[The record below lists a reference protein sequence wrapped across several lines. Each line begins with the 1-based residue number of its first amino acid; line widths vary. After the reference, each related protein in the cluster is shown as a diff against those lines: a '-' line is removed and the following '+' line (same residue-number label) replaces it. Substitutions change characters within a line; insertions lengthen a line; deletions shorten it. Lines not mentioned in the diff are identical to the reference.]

1 MYFKKANPIEHI
13 KSRIKTPQRIISK
26 VKEETDDISVES
38 IENTI
43 SDIAGIRIVCSF
55 LSDLEEIKNVLKNYL
70 DLEIVKE
77 KDYVTHPK
85 ANGYL
90 GYHIIVNIPVL
101 VDEKIEKVKVEI
113 QVRTIAMDMWAI
125 IERNLRPREI
135 TIEERERE
143 LHALADIRN
152 EIDYKME
159 SIIRETRQ
167 KDNKKALIK
176 SPTKK

>member
-1 MYFKKANPIEHI
+1 
-13 KSRIKTPQRIISK
+13 
-26 VKEETDDISVES
+26 
-38 IENTI
+38 
-43 SDIAGIRIVCSF
+43 
-55 LSDLEEIKNVLKNYL
+55 
-70 DLEIVKE
+70 
-77 KDYVTHPK
+77 
-85 ANGYL
+85 
-90 GYHIIVNIPVL
+90 
-101 VDEKIEKVKVEI
+101 
-113 QVRTIAMDMWAI
+113 MDMWAI